1 MPRMT
6 REQRT
11 EIRERC
17 FALSLDGYHAPSIAR
32 DLGIHEVT
40 VKRLLAE
47 ARQLRRAERDAAG
60 EHADLVAFLAEQDQ
74 VMAEA
79 SHWLEQLRGD
89 GQKMKDL
96 GLNVSGLL
104 NVKSNASKRK
114 AEAVGLFVH
123 KHALT
128 NTHGKDLNIVEIV
141 RAALAGGEG
150 TGEDAPTG

>member
-89 GQKMKDL
+89 GKMKDL

-104 NVKSNASKRK
+104 NTKSTASRRK

-123 KHALT
+123 RTALT
-128 NTHGKDLNIVEIV
+128 NAKGQDLNIVEIV